1 MTRPSAT
8 SSADAPEGG
17 VRVRA
22 SFPGHERRSVLPG
35 ILSVSLHLLVILLAV
50 RVGVT
55 TIEER
60 GNPFADFAQQFG
72 GGGGGGTGGSVA
84 FISPP
89 AAPPPP
95 APVADAVEVPEVPI
109 ITPQVVPEPVPQPVE
124 TPLLPILQPDTLVAG
139 AGGSAGSGGG
149 SGGGAG
155 TGQGIG
161 TGSGTGAGSG
171 GGSGGGVGGGGR
183 AGSPPMTQQLIVP
196 PLDHPRSLRGRTLEV
211 TFQIDR
217 TGRVTDIDVAP
228 PITDRG
234 YSRKF
239 DEVMRGYRFR
249 PARDPDGATVAG
261 VLKVE
266 VSFGS

>member
-1 MTRPSAT
+1 MA
-8 SSADAPEGG
+8 A
-17 VRVRA
+17 
-22 SFPGHERRSVLPG
+22 
-35 ILSVSLHLLVILLAV
+35 ILSVALHLLVILLAV

-60 GNPFADFAQQFG
+60 GNPFADFAQRAG

-84 FISPP
+84 FITPP

-95 APVADAVEVPEVPI
+95 APVVEAVEVPVVPVV
-109 ITPQVVPEPVPQPVE
+109 TPTVVPEPTPEPVE
-124 TPLLPILQPDTLVAG
+124 TPVVAVRPDTLAAG
-139 AGGSAGSGGG
+139 AGGSAGTGGG

-217 TGRVTDIDVAP
+217 TGRVTDIAVAP

-249 PARDPDGATVAG
+249 PARDPDGGTVAG
-261 VLKVE
+261 VLTVE

>member
-1 MTRPSAT
+1 VTRPPAT
-8 SSADAPEGG
+8 PSADAPDGG

-22 SFPGHERRSVLPG
+22 TFPWQERRSPLAG
-35 ILSVSLHLLVILLAV
+35 ILSVALHLLVILLVV
-50 RVGVT
+50 RVGMT
-55 TIEER
+55 TVEER
-60 GNPFADFAQQFG
+60 GNPFADFAQRFG

-84 FISPP
+84 FITPP
-89 AAPPPP
+89 AAPPPA
-95 APVADAVEVPEVPI
+95 APVVEAVEVPVPPVV
-109 ITPQVVPEPVPQPVE
+109 TPQVVPEPVPQPVE
-124 TPLLPILQPDTLVAG
+124 TPLLPIIQPDTVVAG

-149 SGGGAG
+149 SGGGTG
-155 TGQGIG
+155 TGQGVG

-211 TFQIDR
+211 IFQIDR

-239 DEVMRGYRFR
+239 DEVMRGYRFK
-249 PARDPDGATVAG
+249 PARDPDGSPVAG
-261 VLKVE
+261 VLTVE